1 MAPIRA
7 WSAPARNGGFLRLA
21 ARAYPPAK
29 GDPPVRLPGLR
40 RGDLVMLE
48 GGRVQQVN
56 GLPAEAAA
64 ERLEFAALG
73 AVPPSRP
80 LRLETDQASG
90 PRTAETQRV
99 VDLVC
104 PLGFGQRALIVSPPK
119 AGKTMMLQAVAE
131 SVALDDQTANLLIL
145 IVDERPEEAT
155 DLVDLGR

>member
-1 MAPIRA
+1 MPITGWFDPAP
-7 WSAPARNGGFLRLA
+7 NGGFLRLA
-21 ARAYPPAK
+21 AHSYPPAK

-73 AVPPSRP
+73 AVHPSRP

-99 VDLVC
+99 VDLGC

-119 AGKTMMLQAVAE
+119 AGKTMMLQAGAEDVA
-131 SVALDDQTANLLIL
+131 VDDPTATLLIL
-145 IVDERPEEAT
+145 LVGGRPREGGG
-155 DLVDLGR
+155 VV